1 MSETRHTAPALPRL
15 LAALQLLLPL
25 LLIAGLL
32 ALAVYLWRFGGM
44 AALTTWAAG
53 GQREAQNA
61 MAGTLRALRGGEPGA
76 LIALLGICFAYGLFH
91 AAGPGHGKLLIGGY
105 GVSQK
110 VTALRLSGLALIS
123 SLAQSASAV
132 LLVTAGIALLDWSR
146 ERMVGLAE
154 DWLAPA
160 SYAAIGLV
168 GAWLALR
175 GLRHL
180 WQGLRSHRQ
189 ADSAGQDHE
198 HGHAH
203 GPDHQH
209 HHHHADGSCSC
220 GHRHGPTAEE
230 AARVRSLREAVLLV
244 GAIAIRP
251 CTGALFLLILT
262 RRMDIL
268 AAGIAGTFAMGL
280 GVASVT
286 IGVALATVFLRAG
299 TFDRSTETGSW
310 DKGPSPLLAMV
321 ELLAGALIASA
332 ATGLFLHMI

>member
-1 MSETRHTAPALPRL
+1 MSEAQETGATPALPRL
-15 LAALQLLLPL
+15 LTLAQVLVPL
-25 LLIAGLL
+25 AMIAGLL
-32 ALAVYLWRFGGM
+32 ALSIYLWHFGGM
-44 AALTTWAAG
+44 AALTAWAAG

-61 MAGTLRALRGGEPGA
+61 MAGTLRALRGGQPGA
-76 LIALLGICFAYGLFH
+76 LMALLGICFTYGLFH
-91 AAGPGHGKLLIGGY
+91 AAGPGHGKMLIGGY

-110 VTALRLSGLALIS
+110 VTALRLSGLALVS

-146 ERMVGLAE
+146 ARMVGLAE

-160 SYAAIGLV
+160 SYAAIGGV

-175 GLRHL
+175 GVRHL
-180 WQGLRSHRQ
+180 WQGMRRRSAARE
-189 ADSAGQDHE
+189 HE
-198 HGHAH
+198 HGH
-203 GPDHQH
+203 GH
-209 HHHHADGSCSC
+209 HHTHADGSCSC
-220 GHRHGPTAEE
+220 GHRHGPTADE
-230 AARVRSLREAVLLV
+230 AARVRSLRDAALLIGAV
-244 GAIAIRP
+244 AIRP

-262 RRMDIL
+262 WRMDIL

-299 TFDRSTETGSW
+299 AFDRSTETGSW

>member
-1 MSETRHTAPALPRL
+1 MSAPHSASAPLPRL
-15 LAALQLLLPL
+15 LSILRVALPAAGIAALL
-25 LLIAGLL
+25 G
-32 ALAVYLWRFGGM
+32 LAVYLWAFNGM
-44 AALTTWAAG
+44 AQLTAWAAG
-53 GQREAQNA
+53 EQRAAQNA
-61 MAGTLRALRGGEPGA
+61 MAGTLRALRAGEPGA
-76 LIALLGICFAYGLFH
+76 LATLMGLSFAYGLFH

-110 VTALRLSGLALIS
+110 VTALRLSGLALLS

-132 LLVTAGIALLDWSR
+132 LLVTAGIAALDWSR
-146 ERMVGLAE
+146 ARMVGLAE

-180 WQGLRSHRQ
+180 WQRLRAR
-189 ADSAGQDHE
+189 AEAKD
-198 HGHAH
+198 
-203 GPDHQH
+203 H
-209 HHHHADGSCSC
+209 HHHHHVHDHAGTCSC
-220 GHRHGPTAEE
+220 GHRHGPSPEE
-230 AARVRSLREAVLLV
+230 AARISSWREALLLI

-262 RRMDIL
+262 WRMDIL

-299 TFDRSTETGSW
+299 IFDQATETGSW
-310 DKGPSPLLAMV
+310 DIGPSPLLSLV
-321 ELLAGALIASA
+321 EILAGALIASA

>member
-1 MSETRHTAPALPRL
+1 MNQTAPARPRL
-15 LAALQLLLPL
+15 LAPSRLLGLARVALPA
-25 LLIAGLL
+25 AGLV
-32 ALAVYLWRFGGM
+32 ALLGIAAYLWLLGGM
-44 AALTTWAAG
+44 AQLTAWASG

-61 MAGTLRALRGGEPGA
+61 MAGTLRALRAGEPGA
-76 LIALLGICFAYGLFH
+76 LAALMGLCFAYGLFH

-110 VTALRLSGLALIS
+110 VTALRLSGLALAS

-132 LLVTAGIALLDWSR
+132 LLVTAGIAVLDWSR

-160 SYAAIGLV
+160 SYAAIGMV

-180 WQGLRSHRQ
+180 WQRLRAAKEPEDHR
-189 ADSAGQDHE
+189 
-198 HGHAH
+198 
-203 GPDHQH
+203 H
-209 HHHHADGSCSC
+209 HHDHDGTCSC
-220 GHRHGPTAEE
+220 GHRHGPSAEE
-230 AARVRSLREAVLLV
+230 AARVSSWRDAVLLI

-262 RRMDIL
+262 WRMDIL
-268 AAGIAGTFAMGL
+268 AAGIAGTFAMGV

-299 TFDRSTETGSW
+299 IFDQASETGSW
-310 DKGPSPLLAMV
+310 DIGPSPLLSLV
-321 ELLAGALIASA
+321 EILAGALIASA